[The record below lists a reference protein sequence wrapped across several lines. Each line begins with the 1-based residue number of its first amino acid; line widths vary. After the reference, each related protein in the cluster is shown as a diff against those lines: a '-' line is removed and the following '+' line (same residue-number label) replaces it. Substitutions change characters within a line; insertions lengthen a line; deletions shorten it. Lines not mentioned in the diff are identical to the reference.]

1 MTSPAVP
8 VAVPSSIDE
17 ITARWLTDALPA
29 DSTVTSVQAQRIA
42 EDTGFSA
49 RLYRVALRGDSTLPA
64 SVIVKLPAD
73 SEARGGMEL
82 LGGYRRELAFYRH
95 IAPAAPIS
103 TPACHVARIDGDT
116 FVLVLEDL
124 REWDNADH
132 LAGLSIERT
141 TLCIGALA
149 DLHAWSQRN
158 PQADGLQDFP
168 NIDNPLTR
176 DLFLPAFTPGWQLYL
191 EKTGQPV
198 PPAVARFADRF
209 AELAP
214 QALDALSQRTMLLH
228 GDIRADNLF
237 FRGDELKIVDFQ
249 LAVRGAGAAD
259 IAYLVSQGLPTSV
272 RRGQDDAL
280 VREYVAALKSRGVT
294 DYEFEQAWRDYRFA
308 VALLLFMPVVAL
320 LTWDVVP
327 ERSRRLCVTLIDRAV
342 AAIDEIAA
350 LEEFDL

>member
-8 VAVPSSIDE
+8 VVVPSSVEE
-17 ITARWLTDALPA
+17 ITAGWLTDALPGPA
-29 DSTVTSVQAQRIA
+29 TVDTVRAERIA
-42 EDTGFSA
+42 EDTGFAA
-49 RLYRVALRGDSTLPA
+49 RLYRLELTGDPDLPV
-64 SVIVKLPAD
+64 SVIAKLPAD

-95 IAPAAPIS
+95 IAPVAPIS
-103 TPACHVARIDGDT
+103 TAECHIARIDGDT

-124 REWDNADH
+124 RGWENADH
-132 LAGLSIERT
+132 LAGLSIERAG
-141 TLCIGALA
+141 LCIAALA
-149 DLHAWSQRN
+149 DLHAWSQHN
-158 PQADGLQDFP
+158 PHAVGLPDFP

-191 EKTGQPV
+191 EKTGHSV
-198 PPAVARFADRF
+198 PCGVARFAERF

-214 QALDALSQRTMLLH
+214 QALDALSGRMMLLH

-272 RRGQDDAL
+272 RRGRDEAL
-280 VREYVAALKSRGVT
+280 VRDYVAALESRGVT
-294 DYEFEQAWRDYRFA
+294 DYGYDEAWRDYRFG

-350 LEEFDL
+350 LDEFDL

>member
-8 VAVPSSIDE
+8 VDIDAV
-17 ITARWLTDALPA
+17 TARWLTDALPG
-29 DSTVTSVQAQRIA
+29 SVTVGAVHAQRIA

-49 RLYRVALRGDSTLPA
+49 RLYRVALTGDAALPA

-103 TPACHVARIDGDT
+103 TPACHVARIDGDA

-124 REWDNADH
+124 CEWDNADH
-132 LAGLSIERT
+132 LAGLSIERAGM
-141 TLCIGALA
+141 CIAALA
-149 DLHAWSQRN
+149 DLHAWSQRSLH
-158 PQADGLQDFP
+158 ADGLQEFP

-176 DLFLPAFTPGWQLYL
+176 DLFLPAFTPGWALYL
-191 EKTGQPV
+191 EKTDQPV
-198 PPAVARFADRF
+198 PPAVADLAARF

-214 QALDALSQRTMLLH
+214 QALDALSRRTMLLH

-259 IAYLVSQGLPTSV
+259 IAYLVSQGLPTAV
-272 RRGQDDAL
+272 RRGRDDAL
-280 VREYVAALKSRGVT
+280 VRDYVGALERRGIT
-294 DYEFEQAWRDYRFA
+294 DYAFDEAWRDYRFG

-327 ERSRRLCVTLIDRAV
+327 ERSRQLCVTLIDRAV

>member
-8 VAVPSSIDE
+8 VDIDA
-17 ITARWLTDALPA
+17 ITAQWLTDALP
-29 DSTVTSVQAQRIA
+29 A

-49 RLYRVALRGDSTLPA
+49 RLYRVALTGGAGLPA

-73 SEARGGMEL
+73 SQARGGMEL

-95 IAPAAPIS
+95 IAPAAPIC
-103 TPACHVARIDGDT
+103 TPACHSARIDGDT

-124 REWDNADH
+124 RDWDNADH
-132 LAGLSIERT
+132 LAGLSVERVE
-141 TLCIGALA
+141 LCIAALA

-158 PQADGLQDFP
+158 PQADGLQAFP
-168 NIDNPLTR
+168 NVDNPLTR
-176 DLFLPAFTPGWQLYL
+176 DLFLPAFAPGWQLYL

-198 PPAVARFADRF
+198 PPTVARFAERF

-214 QALDALSQRTMLLH
+214 QALGALSRRTMLLH

-237 FRGDELKIVDFQ
+237 FRGDEIKIVDFQ

-272 RRGQDDAL
+272 RRGKDEAL
-280 VREYVAALKSRGVT
+280 VRGYVDALETRGVT
-294 DYEFEQAWRDYRFA
+294 DYGFDEAWRDYRFG

-327 ERSRRLCVTLIDRAV
+327 ERSRQLCVTLIDRAV